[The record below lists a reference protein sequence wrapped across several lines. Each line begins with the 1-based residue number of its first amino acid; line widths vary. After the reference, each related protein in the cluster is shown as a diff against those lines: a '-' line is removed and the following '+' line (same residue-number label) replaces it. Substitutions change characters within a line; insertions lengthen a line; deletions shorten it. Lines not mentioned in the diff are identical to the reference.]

1 MMKDKN
7 PTIKW
12 EIIGR
17 AYPYNNKS
25 KKCNLCMSEKM
36 RIIYYDQPHKLLN
49 QRNELLQICRHQT
62 KFILQYNKYNEDI
75 PDDT

>member
-1 MMKDKN
+1 MKDKN
-7 PTIKW
+7 PTIEW
-12 EIIGR
+12 EINGR
-17 AYPYNNKS
+17 AYPYNNIS